1 MPQLVCPLLF
11 DEGRVY
17 GTLTMS
23 IPALVSRTPE
33 GVYTKWG
40 KRALD
45 IAISLLGLLVLLPLF
60 AFIGCIVKLTS
71 PGGIFYRQTRIGRG
85 GRCFQILKF
94 RSMVIGGTNKG
105 LEITVSGD
113 SRVTSVGRVLRRYK
127 LDELPQ
133 LWNVLRGDMSLVGP
147 RPELPIYVA
156 AYREDQRQ
164 VLVVR
169 PGITDPASLA
179 YRREEEILAN
189 HKDPERFYRTQVL
202 PDKLARNL
210 VYLQAISLKTDVRI
224 IFETVLSS
232 FLLSLKVH
240 EHRDV

>member
-1 MPQLVCPLLF
+1 MKNELWKSHVP
-11 DEGRVY
+11 
-17 GTLTMS
+17 
-23 IPALVSRTPE
+23 IPALILGASE
-33 GVYTKWG
+33 SVYTKWG

-45 IAISLLGLLVLLPLF
+45 VAVSSLGLLVLLPLF
-60 AFIGCIVKLTS
+60 AFIGCLVKLTS
-71 PGGIFYRQTRIGRG
+71 AGGIFYRQTRIGRG
-85 GRCFQILKF
+85 GRRFKILKF
-94 RSMVIGGTNKG
+94 RSMVVGGTDKG
-105 LEITVSGD
+105 LKITVSGD
-113 SRVTSVGRVLRRYK
+113 SRVTSIGRVLRRYK
-127 LDELPQ
+127 LDEVPQ

-164 VLVVR
+164 VLAVR

-179 YRREEEILAN
+179 YRREEEILAK
-189 HKDPERFYRTQVL
+189 HKDPEQFYRTQVL

-210 VYLQAISLKTDVRI
+210 VYLQAISLKTDLRI

-232 FLLSLKVH
+232 FLFSRKVH